1 MPIWLI
7 IVLSLIGGVLL
18 LAIVLYLVVEI
29 GYKKMFPRRGD
40 GVNSIRY
47 FHKDEFKGLS
57 YKRVYIDSGK
67 YRLGGYLYQKKNI
80 KTFKA
85 LIIVNH
91 GIGFWHAYLLP
102 IIEKLCSESYLVLGY
117 DQTSSGMSEGLRVKG
132 MAQGVIDLENVIN
145 FVKNNDELKEL
156 PLYIFAH
163 SWGAYSSMVI
173 LNYINKVDK
182 VVSIA
187 GFNSEFEMFSKY
199 VKALIV
205 LKPFFYL
212 HNLIHYG
219 KKGNLKAIDG
229 LKKTNAKVLY
239 IQGEADRVVDPSIG
253 SNLFKTV
260 NRENVVI
267 KTIPHK
273 GHSCFFASS
282 SEENQGKLLA
292 KYGLLGGVDEDFNN
306 FVDFR
311 KMSEVDPDIYSMI
324 SKFLD

>member
-1 MPIWLI
+1 MPVWLI
-7 IVLSLIGGVLL
+7 ILLSIIGGVLL
-18 LAIVLYLVVEI
+18 LAIVLYLVVEV

-47 FHKDEFKGLS
+47 FHKDEFKDLS
-57 YKRVYIDSGK
+57 YKKVYIDSGK
-67 YRLGGYLYQKKNI
+67 YRLGGYLYQKKNL
-80 KTFKA
+80 KNPKA
-85 LIIVNH
+85 IIIVNH
-91 GIGFWHAYLLP
+91 GIGFGHAYLLP
-102 IIEKLCSESYLVLGY
+102 IIEKLCSESYIVLGY

-132 MAQGVIDLENVIN
+132 MTQGVIDLENVIN

-173 LNYINKVDK
+173 LNYINYVDK
-182 VVSIA
+182 VISIA

-239 IQGEADRVVDPSIG
+239 IQGEVDRVVDPSIG
-253 SNLFKTV
+253 SDLFKTV
-260 NRENVVI
+260 NRENVVV

-292 KYGLLGGVDEDFNN
+292 KYGLLGGVDEDFSN

-311 KMSEVDPDIYSMI
+311 KMSEVDPDTYSMI
-324 SKFLD
+324 SKFFA